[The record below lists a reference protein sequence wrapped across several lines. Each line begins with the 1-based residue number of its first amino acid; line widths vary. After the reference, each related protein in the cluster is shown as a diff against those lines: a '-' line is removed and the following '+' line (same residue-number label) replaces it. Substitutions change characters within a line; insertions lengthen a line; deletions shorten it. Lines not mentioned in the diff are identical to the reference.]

1 MSSVPYIFADQ
12 VGPIPL
18 SELDANFA
26 NCKASAATANTVL
39 GNAQANITSVGTLTS
54 LSVSGNVR
62 GGNVSATG
70 NVIGN
75 NFVGNVYFGTGVLS
89 GTGNVRGGNLYLA
102 GNGLIVG
109 NLTVQGTT
117 TSLNSNTITTNDLT
131 ITVGNNQSTGS
142 ALNGGGLLVGSSNIA
157 KWQFNNL
164 TTSWQSNIAITPTA
178 NGTLSLGGTSN
189 YWGSAY
195 ITNAYLAG
203 NIAASGSIYGG
214 EITTTGTVSAAG
226 NVIGGN
232 VNSAGNVNATAMSVA
247 GNITAAIISTAGT
260 VTAGTFSGSGSGLTG
275 IAANL
280 VVGNCG
286 NALIANSVRAGSF
299 TINEASGILYF
310 KYNNITIA
318 TLDSA
323 GNFTAKGNVTAF
335 GSL

>member
-1 MSSVPYIFADQ
+1 MASVPYIFADQ

-62 GGNVSATG
+62 GGNISATA

-89 GTGNVRGGNLYLA
+89 GTGNVTSGNLFLT

-109 NLTVQGTT
+109 NLLVQGTT

-142 ALNGGGLLVGSSNIA
+142 ALNGGGILVGSSNRA

-195 ITNAYLAG
+195 ITNAYLTG

-214 EITTTGTVSAAG
+214 EITTTGQVSAAG

-232 VNSAGNVNATAMSVA
+232 VRASGNVNATAINVA
-247 GNITAAIISTAGT
+247 GNITAAIVSTTGT
-260 VTAGTFSGSGSGLTG
+260 ITASAFNGSGSGLTG
-275 IAANL
+275 IAGNL
-280 VVGNCG
+280 TVSNCG
-286 NALIANSVRAGSF
+286 NALFANSVVAGSY

-310 KYNNITIA
+310 KYNNVTIA

-335 GSL
+335 GSI

>member
-1 MSSVPYIFADQ
+1 MASVPYIFADQ

-54 LSVSGNVR
+54 LSVSGNVV
-62 GGNVSATG
+62 GGNVSAIG
-70 NVIGN
+70 NVTGN
-75 NFVGNVYFGTGVLS
+75 NFVGNVYFSTGVLS
-89 GTGNVRGGNLYLA
+89 GTGNVRGGNLFLA
-102 GNGLIVG
+102 GDGLIVG
-109 NLTVQGTT
+109 NLVVQGTT
-117 TSLNSNTITTNDLT
+117 TSQNSNTITTNDLT

-142 ALNGGGLLVGSSNIA
+142 ALNGGGILVGSSNIA
-157 KWQFNNL
+157 RWQFNNL
-164 TTSWQSNIAITPTA
+164 TTSWQSNIGITPSA

-195 ITNAYLAG
+195 LTNAFLAG
-203 NIAASGSIYGG
+203 NIVTVGIVTGG
-214 EITTTGTVSAAG
+214 NFLTAGTVSATG
-226 NVIGGN
+226 NVTGGN
-232 VNSAGNVNATAMSVA
+232 VRALGNVNASAVSVA
-247 GNITAAIISTAGT
+247 GNITAAIVSVAGT
-260 VTAGTFSGSGSGLTG
+260 VTAASFNGSGSGLTG
-275 IAANL
+275 IAGNL
-280 VVGNCG
+280 TVSNCG
-286 NALIANSVRAGSF
+286 NALFANSVVAGSY

-335 GSL
+335 GSI

>member
-12 VGPIPL
+12 IGPIPL

-26 NCKASAATANTVL
+26 NCKAIATTANTVL

-54 LSVSGNVR
+54 LSVSGNVV
-62 GGNVSATG
+62 GGNVNTTG
-70 NVIGN
+70 NVAGN
-75 NFVGNVYFGTGVLS
+75 NFVGNVYFSTGVIS
-89 GTGNVRGGNLYLA
+89 GTGNVRSGNLFLA
-102 GNGLIVG
+102 GDGLIVG
-109 NLTVQGTT
+109 NLVVQGTT

-131 ITVGNNQSTGS
+131 ITVGNNQSTGV
-142 ALNGGGLLVGSSNIA
+142 ALNGGGILVGSSNIA

-164 TTSWQSNIAITPTA
+164 TTSWQSNIAITPSA
-178 NGTLSLGGTSN
+178 NSTLSLGGTSN

-195 ITNAYLAG
+195 ITDAYLAG
-203 NIAASGSIYGG
+203 NIVTMGSVTSGNFLTIG
-214 EITTTGTVSAAG
+214 IVSAIG
-226 NVIGGN
+226 NVTGGN
-232 VNSAGNVNATAMSVA
+232 VRAAGNVNASAMSVA
-247 GNITAAIISTAGT
+247 GNITAAIVSVAGT

-286 NALIANSVRAGSF
+286 NALVANSVGAGGY

-335 GSL
+335 GSI

>member
-1 MSSVPYIFADQ
+1 MASVPYIFADQ

-26 NCKASAATANTVL
+26 NCKASATTANTVL

-54 LSVSGNVR
+54 LSVSGNVV
-62 GGNVSATG
+62 GGNVNTTG
-70 NVIGN
+70 NVAGN

-89 GTGNVRGGNLYLA
+89 GTGNVRGGNLFLT
-102 GNGLIVG
+102 GDGLIVG

-131 ITVGNNQSTGS
+131 ITVGNNQSTGV
-142 ALNGGGLLVGSSNIA
+142 ALNGGGILVGSSNIA

-164 TTSWQSNIAITPTA
+164 TTSWQSNIGITPSA
-178 NGTLSLGGTSN
+178 NGTLSLGGASN

-195 ITNAYLAG
+195 LTNAFLSG
-203 NIAASGSIYGG
+203 NVVTVGIVTGG
-214 EITTTGTVSAAG
+214 NFLTTGTVSATG
-226 NVIGGN
+226 NVTGGN
-232 VNSAGNVNATAMSVA
+232 VRALGNVNASAVSVA
-247 GNITAAIISTAGT
+247 GNITAAIVSVAGT
-260 VTAGTFSGSGSGLTG
+260 VTAASFNGSGSGLTG
-275 IAANL
+275 IAGNL
-280 VVGNCG
+280 TVSNCG
-286 NALIANSVRAGSF
+286 NALFANSVVAGSY

-335 GSL
+335 GSI